1 MVPNKPY
8 AIFMALTFAVCNQ
21 KGGVGKTTTCM
32 NLAGGFARAGYSV
45 LVIDADPQGS
55 ALEWRN
61 RSEESLLPFE
71 LIQLASAS
79 IHREIPKLLAN
90 SSYELVLIDCP
101 PGAAESKGHGAVTR
115 SALLAADF
123 VIIPVQP
130 TPMDFLATAIMVP
143 LLTDV
148 AAFKPELRTLLLVS
162 RKPTTASRLTRDV
175 RQALLS
181 TLEIDGL
188 QMEVLETEIHQRT
201 LFAES
206 PGAGK
211 AILDYAPG
219 TKAAEEVELL
229 TKELIDKCLTIS
241 ASGVSAA

>member
-1 MVPNKPY
+1 
-8 AIFMALTFAVCNQ
+8 MALTFAVCNQ

-32 NLAGGFARAGYSV
+32 NLAGGLARVGYKV

-71 LIQLASAS
+71 LVQLASSS
-79 IHREIPKLLAN
+79 IHREIPKLTAN
-90 SSYELVLIDCP
+90 SQYELVLIDCP
-101 PGAAESKGHGAVTR
+101 PGAAENRGHGAITR

-123 VIIPVQP
+123 VLIPVQP

-148 AAFKPELRTLLLVS
+148 AAFKPGIRTLLLVS

-175 RQALLS
+175 REALLS
-181 TLEIDGL
+181 TLAVDDL
-188 QMEVLETEIHQRT
+188 PMEVLETEIHQRT

-219 TKAAEEVELL
+219 TKAADEIEEL
-229 TKELIDKCLTIS
+229 TKEIVEKCLTVS
-241 ASGVSAA
+241 VPPLESQASVG

>member
-1 MVPNKPY
+1 
-8 AIFMALTFAVCNQ
+8 MALTFAISNQ

-32 NLAGGFARAGYSV
+32 NLAGGLARAGYKV

-61 RSEESLLPFE
+61 RNDVSLLPFE
-71 LIQLASAS
+71 VIQLASPS
-79 IHREIPKLLAN
+79 IHREIPKLTAN
-90 SSYELVLIDCP
+90 SNYELVLIDCP
-101 PGAAESKGHGAVTR
+101 PGAAESRGHGAITR

-148 AAFKPELRTLLLVS
+148 AAFKPGLRTLLLVS

-175 RQALLS
+175 KDALLA
-181 TLEIDGL
+181 TLWAPDLAI
-188 QMEVLETEIHQRT
+188 EVLDTEIHQRT
-201 LFAES
+201 LYAES

-211 AILDYAPG
+211 AILDYAPR
-219 TKAAEEVELL
+219 TKASEEMEEL
-229 TKELIDKCLTIS
+229 TKEIVEKCLTIS
-241 ASGVSAA
+241 ASGASAV

>member
-1 MVPNKPY
+1 MI
-8 AIFMALTFAVCNQ
+8 AIKMALTFAVSNQ

-32 NLAGGFARAGYSV
+32 NLAGGLSRAGYKV

-61 RSEESLLPFE
+61 RNEESLLPFE
-71 LIQLASAS
+71 IIQLASAS
-79 IHREIPKLLAN
+79 IHREIPRLTAN
-90 SSYELVLIDCP
+90 SRYELVLIDCP
-101 PGAAESKGHGAVTR
+101 PGAAENRGHGAITR

-148 AAFKPELRTLLLVS
+148 AAFKPSLRTLLLVS

-175 RQALLS
+175 RQALLA
-181 TLEIDGL
+181 TMEVEGL

-219 TKAAEEVELL
+219 SKAAEEMEEL
-229 TKELIDKCLTIS
+229 TKEIVEKCLTVN
-241 ASGVSAA
+241 AYGALAG